1 MKDIELS
8 WLSKHRSALMGFAM
22 LIIVLFHVCGMRHET
37 LWLCL
42 ARCGNVGV
50 DMFLFL
56 SGIGLW
62 FAWSKQPSFSH
73 FYLRRYRR
81 IYPAWLIIAAIYYIP
96 KYMDGKITM
105 DYTILELLVNWG
117 FWERQELNF
126 WFVPTILFF
135 YALAPLYMRLI
146 QRMPLYRWL
155 PVAFLLLSLL
165 INYWLPLRHTI
176 GYLEIMTSRIPIFL
190 LGINIGEAVREGRR
204 IDGSAL
210 WLLLL
215 LFAMSLLA
223 CVNFE
228 NGMRGRFPLFIERW
242 AYIPLSVTMLLLL
255 SRLFELFPRMAL
267 RPLVFLGTVSLE
279 IYLIHVEFVLKNIK
293 PYYLGYWGTVAAVL
307 AISCVLAWLLHHIV
321 NIDQLIKR
329 KKR

>member
-1 MKDIELS
+1 MNDISLT
-8 WLSKHRSALMGFAM
+8 WLSRHRSALMGFAM
-22 LIIVLFHVCGMRHET
+22 LIIVLFHVCGNRHET

-62 FAWSKQPSFSH
+62 FAWTKQPSFRH
-73 FYLRRYRR
+73 FYVRRYRR
-81 IYPAWLIIAAIYYIP
+81 IYPAWLIVAAIYYIP
-96 KYMDGKITM
+96 KCVAGKITAS
-105 DYTILELLVNWG
+105 YTTLELLVNWG

-126 WFVPTILFF
+126 WFIPTILFL

-146 QRMPLYRWL
+146 ERAPLYRWL
-155 PVAFLLLSLL
+155 PVTFLLFSML
-165 INYWLPLRHTI
+165 INYWLPLRHAV

-190 LGINIGEAVREGRR
+190 LGINIGEAVRTGRKL
-204 IDGSAL
+204 DAGVL
-210 WLLLL
+210 WLLLIM
-215 LFAMSLLA
+215 FAMSLFV

-228 NGMRGRFPLFIERW
+228 DGLRYRFPLFIERW
-242 AYIPLSVTMLLLL
+242 AYIPLSVTALLLL
-255 SRLFELFPRMAL
+255 SALFERLPQMAL
-267 RPLVFLGTVSLE
+267 RPLVFLGTISLE
-279 IYLIHVEFVLKNIK
+279 LYLIHVEFVLKNVK
-293 PYYLGYWGTVAAVL
+293 PYHLGYWGTTAVVL

-329 KKR
+329 KKQ